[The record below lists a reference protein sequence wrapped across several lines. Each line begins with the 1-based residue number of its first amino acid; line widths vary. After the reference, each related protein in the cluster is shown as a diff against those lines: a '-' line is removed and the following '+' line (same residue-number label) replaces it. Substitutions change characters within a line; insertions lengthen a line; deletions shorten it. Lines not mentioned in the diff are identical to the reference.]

1 MGSFNSFGSTSKTY
15 GSGKNIWH
23 EISGEYPVGGM
34 ISNLSDFTLGTVI
47 PSGSMCV
54 YDEVN
59 ATIKIAK
66 ASDIKT
72 ATNTTGTVE
81 PKDVKGLLK
90 EDIYVDSAVM
100 GTNGAATGCVV
111 YAGEIYINRCA
122 ETVPDEVLGVLPQ
135 IVTIKE
141 A

>member
-15 GSGKNIWH
+15 GSGKNVWH
-23 EISGEYPVGGM
+23 EISGAYPVGGT
-34 ISNLSDFTLGTVI
+34 ITNLSDFASGSVI

-54 YDEVN
+54 YDPVA
-59 ATIKIAK
+59 ATIKIA
-66 ASDIKT
+66 T
-72 ATNTTGTVE
+72 AAAITAGTVTAAS
-81 PKDVKGLLK
+81 VNGLLK
-90 EDIYVDSAVM
+90 EDIYVDDAVK

-111 YAGEIYINRCA
+111 YAGELYVNRCS
-122 ETVPDEVLGVLPQ
+122 ETIPSAVLAVLPQ